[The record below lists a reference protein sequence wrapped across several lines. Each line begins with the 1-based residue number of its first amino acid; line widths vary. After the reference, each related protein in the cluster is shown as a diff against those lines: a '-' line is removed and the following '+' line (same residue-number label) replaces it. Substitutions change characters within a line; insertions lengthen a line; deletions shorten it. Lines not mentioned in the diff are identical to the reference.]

1 MQRLMYK
8 AFLRKF
14 LGIHFERAGKSLM
27 ICLILY
33 FSLRASDME
42 IQIAPFILYLIASVH
57 TAGVMWRALSS
68 RDHAAYL
75 KNMRMLPLENRDFV
89 FTWVSSLGLYTFT
102 MQTGPLL
109 SVIWAVSSSDGM
121 EILRS
126 IFCAVNAIIVTALV
140 YSRKTRSLAVL
151 LWAGI
156 SFTCP
161 LFLHHSALFL
171 PVIAVN
177 LPVILLCLVRT
188 DADAFF
194 PQYRKNSRTWKTQQH
209 CPVIPYLLRYLVSH
223 PHYLFNTFLMWGIA
237 GILPL
242 FFRQMEGLHFFPVG
256 FAILSLNTPMGILL
270 SCDPELEQAVRILP
284 EQGRRFCLPY
294 AIFVSLC
301 NLTADTV
308 FLCSWRLL
316 NGPVPLWAPGTAVL
330 FSVFSAAGTVWLEW
344 FYPIR
349 NWKME
354 SDLWHHPRKYAVPV
368 VLLLAAGI
376 LSI

>member
-75 KNMRMLPLENRDFV
+75 KNMRMLPLGNQDFV

-126 IFCAVNAIIVTALV
+126 IFWL
-140 YSRKTRSLAVL
+140 SMPL
-151 LWAGI
+151 L
-156 SFTCP
+156 SQP
-161 LFLHHSALFL
+161 LFIPERHVHWLF
-171 PVIAVN
+171 
-177 LPVILLCLVRT
+177 C
-188 DADAFF
+188 F
-194 PQYRKNSRTWKTQQH
+194 
-209 CPVIPYLLRYLVSH
+209 
-223 PHYLFNTFLMWGIA
+223 G
-237 GILPL
+237 
-242 FFRQMEGLHFFPVG
+242 
-256 FAILSLNTPMGILL
+256 
-270 SCDPELEQAVRILP
+270 QA
-284 EQGRRFCLPY
+284 
-294 AIFVSLC
+294 
-301 NLTADTV
+301 
-308 FLCSWRLL
+308 
-316 NGPVPLWAPGTAVL
+316 
-330 FSVFSAAGTVWLEW
+330 
-344 FYPIR
+344 
-349 NWKME
+349 
-354 SDLWHHPRKYAVPV
+354 
-368 VLLLAAGI
+368 
-376 LSI
+376 